1 MLASSALESVQT
13 LGDAGVHTQ
22 PDSILHKLEHPSP
35 SKIFP
40 SSHSN
45 SNLKPSPHT

>member
-1 MLASSALESVQT
+1 MLAPNVLESVQT
-13 LGDAGVHTQ
+13 LGDAEVQTQ
-22 PDSILHKLEHPSP
+22 PDSILHELEHPSP
-35 SKIFP
+35 SKVFP